1 MSELSF
7 SSFCGW
13 LKFRHLLLI
22 DTLGR
27 TRNMHLAAQQM
38 NLSQPAI
45 SKMLKEI
52 ESLLGFALFER
63 QPRSM
68 PPTALGEHVLRYAQI
83 ALNDARSFVEQIGSL
98 REGGHGHLKVGG
110 IFAAT
115 AIALPE
121 AILQIKQRWPLL
133 SIEVVEQTSNHLMEM
148 LEEKKLDL
156 AVARFTEQGQ
166 QQRYDFQPLAPEP
179 FCIVVNSQ
187 HPLAEAGP
195 TSLQQLVDLPWIL
208 YPVGTPIRARME
220 RAFAEAGVAMPKNTV
235 DTISMQTFLQV
246 LRRGPMIGMLPDAMV
261 DSLLESGQL
270 KTLDTPLHLAPQDY
284 GILTRKGE
292 PLVGAALEFAEI
304 LKENARLAGNAC
316 RSEPVESS
324 HRRDDRQR

>member
-83 ALNDARSFVEQIGSL
+83 ALNDARSFVQQIGSL

-304 LKENARLAGNAC
+304 LKENARLAGNA
-316 RSEPVESS
+316 VE
-324 HRRDDRQR
+324 

>member
-156 AVARFTEQGQ
+156 AVARFTEYSQE
-166 QQRYDFQPLAPEP
+166 QRYDFQPLAPEP
-179 FCIVVNSQ
+179 FCIVVNSR
-187 HPLAEAGP
+187 HPLADAGP
-195 TSLQQLVDLPWIL
+195 ISLQQLVDLPWIL

-220 RAFAEAGVAMPKNTV
+220 LAFAEAGVALPRNTV

-246 LRRGPMIGMLPDAMV
+246 LQRGPMIGMLPDAMV
-261 DSLLESGQL
+261 YPLLENGQL
-270 KTLDTPLHLAPQDY
+270 KALDTPLHLAPQDY

-292 PLVGAALEFAEI
+292 QLVGAALEFAQI
-304 LKENARLAGNAC
+304 LTDNARLARDQVAENAAVAGET
-316 RSEPVESS
+316 R
-324 HRRDDRQR
+324 

>member
-1 MSELSF
+1 MMELSF

-83 ALNDARSFVEQIGSL
+83 ALNDARSFVEQISSL

-115 AIALPE
+115 AVALPE

-133 SIEVVEQTSNHLMEM
+133 SIEVVEQTSNYLMEM
-148 LEEKKLDL
+148 LEEKRLDL
-156 AVARFTEQGQ
+156 AIARFTDQSQ

-179 FCIVVNSQ
+179 FCIVVNSR
-187 HPLAEAGP
+187 HPLADAGP
-195 TSLQQLVDLPWIL
+195 ISLQQLVDLPWIL

-220 RAFAEAGVAMPKNTV
+220 LAFAEAGVSMPRNTI

-246 LRRGPMIGMLPDAMV
+246 LQRGPMIGMLPDAMV
-261 DSLLESGQL
+261 HPLLDSGQL
-270 KTLDTPLHLAPQDY
+270 KTLDTPLHLVPQDY

-292 PLVGAALEFAEI
+292 QLVGAALEFAEI
-304 LKENARLAGNAC
+304 LKENARLAGDQAG
-316 RSEPVESS
+316 
-324 HRRDDRQR
+324 

>member
-133 SIEVVEQTSNHLMEM
+133 SIEVVEQTSNHLMDM

-304 LKENARLAGNAC
+304 LKENARLAGNA
-316 RSEPVESS
+316 VG
-324 HRRDDRQR
+324 

>member
-304 LKENARLAGNAC
+304 LKENARLAGNA
-316 RSEPVESS
+316 VE
-324 HRRDDRQR
+324 

>member
-316 RSEPVESS
+316 RSEPA
-324 HRRDDRQR
+324 RDDRQR

>member
-156 AVARFTEQGQ
+156 AVARFTEHSQA
-166 QQRYDFQPLAPEP
+166 QRYDFQPLAPEP
-179 FCIVVNSQ
+179 FCIVVNSR
-187 HPLAEAGP
+187 HPLADAGP
-195 TSLQQLVDLPWIL
+195 ISLQQLVDLPWIL

-220 RAFAEAGVAMPKNTV
+220 LAFADAGVALPRNTV

-246 LRRGPMIGMLPDAMV
+246 LQRGPMIGMLPDAMV
-261 DSLLESGQL
+261 YPLLENGQL
-270 KTLDTPLHLAPQDY
+270 KALDTPLHLAPQDY

-292 PLVGAALEFAEI
+292 QLVGAALEFAQI
-304 LKENARLAGNAC
+304 LTDNARLARDQVAENAAVAGET
-316 RSEPVESS
+316 R
-324 HRRDDRQR
+324 

>member
-304 LKENARLAGNAC
+304 LKENARLAGNA
-316 RSEPVESS
+316 VG
-324 HRRDDRQR
+324 